1 MCKRPIL
8 QAHKGVDS
16 EYPENTMSAFEA
28 AVLQGYGYIE
38 LDPNYTSDNKIVV
51 LHDRTINRTARN
63 NDGTTVEQEINIS
76 DITYDKAL
84 EFDFGLSFSPRFKGE
99 KLPLLEQILS
109 LAKENDI
116 KIKLDSKIELFSPAA
131 TENLYSLIKEYE
143 DIIGITSANPAMI
156 EFYAEKFPKSELHY
170 DGAVNDEVL
179 NRLSVFGKR
188 LTVWLPYESPMT
200 SWVCVP
206 FANEELCNMVKK
218 YAKLGIWIINDYESY
233 NYICKHFAPDIV
245 ETKGIVKPE
254 INEGYLCDMHTHS
267 RNSHD
272 SEAIISKT
280 AQSAQEKGI
289 SAIAV
294 TDHCDIQYF
303 IDRDMRGCIRN
314 SVAETEQA
322 AKEFNG
328 SPMILK
334 GVEIGEGLWNEKY
347 AYEISMQSD
356 YDVIIGS
363 VHAVRYK
370 EIDIPYSCIDF
381 SQMTDDEIDEYL
393 NIYFDDVLAMLNMGL
408 CDVMAHL
415 TCPLRYINGKYKRNV
430 SSRRYEEKIVAILKY
445 VIENA
450 IALEINT
457 SGIGTG
463 LGLLMPDE
471 WIIEKFKDMGGY
483 LITLGSDTH
492 ISQNVGNG
500 FGEALDIL
508 KKYGFVNC
516 YYYKDRK
523 NIQYTI

>member
-1 MCKRPIL
+1 
-8 QAHKGVDS
+8 
-16 EYPENTMSAFEA
+16 
-28 AVLQGYGYIE
+28 
-38 LDPNYTSDNKIVV
+38 
-51 LHDRTINRTARN
+51 
-63 NDGTTVEQEINIS
+63 
-76 DITYDKAL
+76 
-84 EFDFGLSFSPRFKGE
+84 
-99 KLPLLEQILS
+99 
-109 LAKENDI
+109 
-116 KIKLDSKIELFSPAA
+116 
-131 TENLYSLIKEYE
+131 
-143 DIIGITSANPAMI
+143 
-156 EFYAEKFPKSELHY
+156 
-170 DGAVNDEVL
+170 
-179 NRLSVFGKR
+179 
-188 LTVWLPYESPMT
+188 
-200 SWVCVP
+200 
-206 FANEELCNMVKK
+206 
-218 YAKLGIWIINDYESY
+218 
-233 NYICKHFAPDIV
+233 
-245 ETKGIVKPE
+245 
-254 INEGYLCDMHTHS
+254 MHTHS

-408 CDVMAHL
+408 CDIMAHL

-500 FGEALDIL
+500 FVEALDIL

-516 YYYKDRK
+516 YYYKNRK